1 MKSEFEIERKA
12 REESELNSNSERQNK
27 PRLSELIIGAFN
39 SAFIQTNE
47 TKFKAI
53 FELSWIWFDAEIKL
67 PRQFM
72 KYDNFRIIFTSHHL
86 VNQ

>member
-1 MKSEFEIERKA
+1 MKQEGKA